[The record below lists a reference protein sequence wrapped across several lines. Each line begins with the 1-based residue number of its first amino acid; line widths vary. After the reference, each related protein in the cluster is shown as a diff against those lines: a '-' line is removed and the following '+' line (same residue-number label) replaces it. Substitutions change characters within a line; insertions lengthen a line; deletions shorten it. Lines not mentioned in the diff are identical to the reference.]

1 MPAHRIK
8 LLLAD
13 DHAIVRQGIR
23 SSLAAFR
30 SISVIGEAQSGKE
43 AVRMARRL
51 APDVVLMDLN
61 MPDMSGLEA
70 TPRILKTCPGIKVL
84 ALTVHDSKEY
94 VFEMLRA
101 GAHGYVLKDT
111 SPMELVRAVE
121 AVVQGQAFFSPTVS
135 HLLLEN
141 FREGPTDKPAS
152 QLNGTRLSDREKEI
166 LQSIAQ
172 GATGK
177 EIASRLK
184 LSVRTVE
191 TYRVRLKRKLGAR
204 NIAELLTR
212 ARQQG
217 VL

>member
-1 MPAHRIK
+1 MAGRKIK

-23 SSLAAFR
+23 SSLAGFP

-43 AVRMARRL
+43 AVRMTRHL

-70 TPRILKTCPGIKVL
+70 TPLLLKTSPSTKVL
-84 ALTVHDSKEY
+84 ALTVHDNKEY

-111 SPMELVRAVE
+111 SPEELVRAVE
-121 AVVQGQAFFSPTVS
+121 AVMRGQAFFSPRVS
-135 HLLLEN
+135 SLMLEN
-141 FREGPTDKPAS
+141 FREAPLSQSPKP
-152 QLNGTRLSDREKEI
+152 NNIGLSGREQQI

-184 LSVRTVE
+184 LSIRTVE
-191 TYRVRLKRKLGAR
+191 TYRVRLKRKLRAR
-204 NIAELLTR
+204 NIAELLTK

>member
-1 MPAHRIK
+1 MAARKIK

-23 SSLAAFR
+23 SSLAGFP
-30 SISVIGEAQSGKE
+30 SISVIGEAQTGKE
-43 AVRMARRL
+43 AVRMTRRL

-70 TPRILKTCPGIKVL
+70 TPLVLKSCPATKVL
-84 ALTVHDSKEY
+84 ALTVHDNKEY

-111 SPMELVRAVE
+111 SPQELVHAVE
-121 AVVQGQAFFSPTVS
+121 AVMRGQAFFSPRVS
-135 HLLLEN
+135 SLLLEN
-141 FREGPTDKPAS
+141 FREAPSYQSPKPNSA
-152 QLNGTRLSDREKEI
+152 RLSEREQQI

-184 LSVRTVE
+184 LSIRTVE

-204 NIAELLTR
+204 NIADLLTR